1 MRSSVNALAGISAYN
16 MEYGNV
22 MVSLDTVLIESATGK
37 ALYLY
42 YPATGYNNGEFYN
55 VFLDEILRM
64 IRTPM
69 NSDVSSFVLLTLTLT

>member
-1 MRSSVNALAGISAYN
+1 MKSSVNALSGMSAYN

-42 YPATGYNNGEFYN
+42 YPATGYNNGEFIMF
-55 VFLDEILRM
+55 FLMRYSE
-64 IRTPM
+64 
-69 NSDVSSFVLLTLTLT
+69 